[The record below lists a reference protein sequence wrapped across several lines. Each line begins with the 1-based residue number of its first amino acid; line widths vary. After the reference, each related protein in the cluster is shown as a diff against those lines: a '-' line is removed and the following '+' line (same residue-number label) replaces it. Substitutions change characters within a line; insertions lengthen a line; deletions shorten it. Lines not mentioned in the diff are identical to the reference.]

1 MKKLV
6 AIILTL
12 AMLLC
17 AGAALATEAE
27 QTEQTEQTE
36 AIVINWADIQEQG
49 AETIAQG
56 DFVTFDEIALKMW
69 VPTLFEAVELTEDDL
84 ANGYIGYYQLADGSA
99 AIAVMYVDAGG
110 MTLEE
115 YKEQATQIGAT
126 DIEDVVINGTQA
138 MSYSLTE
145 SDTVCVSFVTEN
157 GCIFEVSGSPASDEE
172 FASLLSIVMASIQ
185 AE

>member
-12 AMLLC
+12 AMMLC
-17 AGAALATEAE
+17 AGAAFATEDSD
-27 QTEQTEQTE
+27 
-36 AIVINWADIQEQG
+36 AIVINWAEIEAQA

-69 VPTLFEAVELTEDDL
+69 MPNVMLAVELTDDDK
-84 ANGYIGYYQLADGSA
+84 AQGYIGYYQTEDGTA
-99 AIAVMYVDAGG
+99 AIGVMYVDVGG

-115 YKEQATQIGAT
+115 YKEQAIEAGAT
-126 DIEDVVINGTQA
+126 DIEDVIINDVQA
-138 MSYSLTE
+138 MSYTLSE
-145 SDTVCVSFVTEN
+145 SDTTCVSIMTEA
-157 GCIFEVSGSPASDEE
+157 GYVFEVSGTPVSDEN
-172 FASLLSIVMASIQ
+172 FAEKLSIVMSSIQ

>member
-6 AIILTL
+6 AIILSL

-17 AGAALATEAE
+17 ASAAFATEAE
-27 QTEQTEQTE
+27 QTGTTE
-36 AIVINWADIQEQG
+36 INWADIEAQG

-69 VPTLFEAVELTEDDL
+69 VPTLFEAVELTEDDA

-115 YKEQATQIGAT
+115 YKEQATQVGAT

-138 MSYSLTE
+138 MSYTLSE

-157 GCIFEVSGSPASDEE
+157 GYVFEVSGSPASDEE